1 MKLLLWA
8 CVLCVAFAKRR
19 RYPFI
24 HKKSPS
30 SSEED
35 YYGNRYPLNPS
46 LNIPYGLWNDNLP
59 PFLMPPLDTHQ
70 GNAITKFQGNN
81 PELERGL
88 SPYPW
93 FLTSSKLH
101 YIYQNP
107 NYPSDVSLNAPAAT
121 APPPPLPPPPLPPP
135 PPPPPRPYP
144 FVIPPKISVVS
155 PVGSE
160 PAAGPA
166 APPVGEGLV
175 PEFAVDKAISGL
187 PPAVKLAPSPP
198 PADNKSPA
206 PEPAAGQ
213 FGAPEPPPAQFGA
226 PEPAPPGIGEPA
238 AAHPMGAEPG
248 PAQAV
253 AAAQSIPGES
263 GTGQTAESKP
273 GSGEPV
279 VAQSLQTEPGAGPVA
294 EVKPQAAE
302 SPAAAQPP
310 PAEPI
315 VSQSIVGK
323 LMTAE
328 PTEPKTEVPEPV
340 EAKSTGQEPQPVL
353 FYQVGYLLSPQQCVG
368 FVEGKTNNFC
378 KGTRPLQV

>member
-175 PEFAVDKAISGL
+175 PEFSVDKAISGL

-206 PEPAAGQ
+206 PEP
-213 FGAPEPPPAQFGA
+213 PPAQFSA
-226 PEPAPPGIGEPA
+226 PEPAPPGIGEPV

-248 PAQAV
+248 LPQAV
-253 AAAQSIPGES
+253 AAAQSISGES
-263 GTGQTAESKP
+263 GTGQSAENKP

-294 EVKPQAAE
+294 EVKPQASE

-315 VSQSIVGK
+315 ISQSILGK
-323 LMTAE
+323 FMTAE

-340 EAKSTGQEPQPVL
+340 EAKSTGQEPQSVL
-353 FYQVGYLLSPQQCVG
+353 FHQILMNKSKNLNVRSFLN
-368 FVEGKTNNFC
+368 K
-378 KGTRPLQV
+378 